1 VKRREAL
8 PSLESIN
15 SSGDDLP
22 AASFQNSVSAEPD
35 LNGRRM
41 RVMSTDTNGVVS
53 SDTILVFEQTGNVV
67 SARYRGGSIST
78 AILSACA
85 NPPHSGSG
93 TFRSMNAETSTP
105 VYRPEQSSSSP
116 TAGYA
121 LSNSSNGSHAPKPK
135 RTSSKKYCRNRTSH
149 LSGFAIADVCYFVL
163 ARSAGGRV
171 PLSPPAYLA
180 TPL

>member
-67 SARYRGGSIST
+67 SARYRGGSIIDGYLIGVREST
-78 AILSACA
+78 SLRFRYVQVDERGNLDAGVSTGTIELLPDGRLRLIEQFQWLTRPEAGTNIFEEILS
-85 NPPHSGSG
+85 
-93 TFRSMNAETSTP
+93 
-105 VYRPEQSSSSP
+105 
-116 TAGYA
+116 
-121 LSNSSNGSHAPKPK
+121 
-135 RTSSKKYCRNRTSH
+135 
-149 LSGFAIADVCYFVL
+149 
-163 ARSAGGRV
+163 
-171 PLSPPAYLA
+171 
-180 TPL
+180 